1 MKYIYFS
8 LTIILLAACAPRKK
22 VVYFQ
27 TDLPAESKSNYTPTL
42 KKDDLLSVVVTSND
56 PESTIPFNLP
66 DTRMNTNS
74 GYTTGSTERVGY
86 LIDENGNVNMP
97 ILGSVQVAGL
107 TRVEATE
114 LLQNKLEVYLKNP
127 IVNIQILNFK
137 ITILGDVDKPGTYKI
152 PNERMT
158 ILEALGLSGD
168 NNITAYR
175 KNLLVIR
182 DNDGKKEQYRIDLT
196 DSESI
201 FLSPAYYL
209 EQNDVIYV
217 EPNMSK
223 RSSGAFWRTSG
234 AIFISIVGVVISTI
248 NSFVK

>member
-97 ILGSVQVAGL
+97 ILGSVQGL
-107 TRVEATE
+107 V
-114 LLQNKLEVYLKNP
+114 
-127 IVNIQILNFK
+127 
-137 ITILGDVDKPGTYKI
+137 
-152 PNERMT
+152 
-158 ILEALGLSGD
+158 
-168 NNITAYR
+168 
-175 KNLLVIR
+175 
-182 DNDGKKEQYRIDLT
+182 
-196 DSESI
+196 
-201 FLSPAYYL
+201 
-209 EQNDVIYV
+209 
-217 EPNMSK
+217 
-223 RSSGAFWRTSG
+223 
-234 AIFISIVGVVISTI
+234 
-248 NSFVK
+248 

>member
-1 MKYIYFS
+1 M
-8 LTIILLAACAPRKK
+8 
-22 VVYFQ
+22 
-27 TDLPAESKSNYTPTL
+27 
-42 KKDDLLSVVVTSND
+42 
-56 PESTIPFNLP
+56 
-66 DTRMNTNS
+66 
-74 GYTTGSTERVGY
+74 
-86 LIDENGNVNMP
+86 
-97 ILGSVQVAGL
+97 
-107 TRVEATE
+107 
-114 LLQNKLEVYLKNP
+114 EVYLKNP